1 MRRLMVAALLTAWW
15 LPAQEQKMLPPPMVA
30 KLVNIKHLQGREL
43 GQALG
48 LVRMFGVDVRESE
61 LGVIAINGAEA
72 AVAAAEAALAKL
84 DIPKSVEGPRNAEVV
99 IWVVAASSK
108 FQADSLTP
116 ALEPVIKQMRGIFQY
131 PHYRILDTQ
140 IMRQRVNVPGGNR
153 WKAELIAQ
161 VPNPAKEATYTCH
174 TDFLIDAD
182 PAAKTPVFRF
192 NNFSFRCYYP
202 AQPTLTQAYMK
213 TDVDVREGQKAV
225 VGKSGIGDDSAIFL
239 VLTARQLE

>member
-1 MRRLMVAALLTAWW
+1 MRRILMAAMLMAPWLWAQEKPPTVTKLLT
-15 LPAQEQKMLPPPMVA
+15 
-30 KLVNIKHLQGREL
+30 IKHLQGREMA
-43 GQALG
+43 QAMN
-48 LVRMFGVDVRESE
+48 LVRMFGVSVMESE
-61 LGVIAINGAEA
+61 LGLVGISGPEA
-72 AVAAAEAALAKL
+72 AVTAAETALAKL
-84 DIPKSVEGPRNAEVV
+84 DVAKAGDGPRNAEVV
-99 IWVVAASSK
+99 MWVVAASSK

-140 IMRQRVNVPGGNR
+140 IMRQRVNSPGGNR

-202 AQPTLTQAYMK
+202 AQPTLTQAYIK

-225 VGKSGIGDDSAIFL
+225 VGKSSIGDDSAIFL
-239 VLTARQLE
+239 VLTARSLD